1 MCNTCTFSL
10 KSYTKICF
18 ENRIS
23 TANKNIINMLLWL
36 TFLLWIL
43 NLIIIDKYLLCFG
56 IKFIQRYQN
65 LVFFFSSCSIYG
77 LLDTL
82 FWYRNIL
89 STFWVVTMRLTRRA
103 PFSYCVCA
111 WTRFCGLSVPSC
123 RTCRRSCTRDCRS
136 RTRRSASVWPA
147 TQTQH
152 RWGHP
157 QIIISHVICTS
168 YKVLNKTQCGKG
180 FFSYLRNILGF
191 IQDLNGYL

>member
-1 MCNTCTFSL
+1 MIEFFVN
-10 KSYTKICF
+10 KI
-18 ENRIS
+18 RIR
-23 TANKNIINMLLWL
+23 
-36 TFLLWIL
+36 F
-43 NLIIIDKYLLCFG
+43 IIDEYLLCFG
-56 IKFIQRYQN
+56 IKFVQWYQN
-65 LVFFFSSCSIYG
+65 LIFFFPPLFNIWLIRYPVIF
-77 LLDTL
+77 

-123 RTCRRSCTRDCRS
+123 RTCRRSCTRECRS

-147 TQTQH
+147 TQTQQ

-168 YKVLNKTQCGKG
+168 YKVLN
-180 FFSYLRNILGF
+180 
-191 IQDLNGYL
+191 